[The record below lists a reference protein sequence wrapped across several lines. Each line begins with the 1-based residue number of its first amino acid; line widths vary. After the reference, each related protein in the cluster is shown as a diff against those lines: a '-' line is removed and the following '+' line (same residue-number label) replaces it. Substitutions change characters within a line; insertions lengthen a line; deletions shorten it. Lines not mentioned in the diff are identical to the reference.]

1 MLDELLND
9 YLPEMARL
17 VDTLR
22 QAAHDTDVQASIDA
36 LHSLLGMSGEAGAQ
50 ALYQRVRK
58 LYVPLLEARCG
69 GLPTASGCQAGA
81 GPWPAGPRRR
91 CAHTVHSRRA
101 PALPPEDHA
110 VSREAFRRPPL
121 RSFRSMMTNLPPAS
135 GSRWSSGD
143 EFRVVTAG
151 SADEALQILGN
162 RSSEFGVLVTD
173 YRMPER
179 DGMKLLRAVQRDYR
193 HVIRLLA
200 TAYAEKDVAIAAVN
214 QGKVL
219 RILEKP
225 LDGLATRE
233 ALREAL
239 ALYRS
244 QALERMLNEGRVAAL
259 REAIG
264 FLAHELNTPLATVR
278 GYVSTVAGRHVA
290 PAPGAPPGFAQ
301 FAEDHPGQI
310 LEALERAER
319 RALYAQSLVST
330 FVQSA
335 RDAYPGAVPQSVSAS
350 SLVTALLDE
359 FPFEDSE
366 RTIVS
371 SSVRRDF
378 WLPGRRDLLYLVL
391 CTLAKN
397 ALLALRGW
405 TAPQLRIEVG
415 FDPAA
420 PASRRAWILFVDNG
434 PGIPPEVLSKLTRE
448 PVTTRAGAGGNG
460 MGLMFCHRVMQ
471 AISGAI
477 EIRSTLGQGTSVA
490 LYFQPLENTNSAG

>member
-1 MLDELLND
+1 M
-9 YLPEMARL
+9 PM
-17 VDTLR
+17 
-22 QAAHDTDVQASIDA
+22 HDLA
-36 LHSLLGMSGEAGAQ
+36 GEAPSILFVDDEPTSRKWF
-50 ALYQRVRK
+50 AL
-58 LYVPLLEARCG
+58 E
-69 GLPTASGCQAGA
+69 
-81 GPWPAGPRRR
+81 
-91 CAHTVHSRRA
+91 
-101 PALPPEDHA
+101 
-110 VSREAFRRPPL
+110 F
-121 RSFRSMMTNLPPAS
+121 
-135 GSRWSSGD
+135 GD
-143 EFRVVTAG
+143 EFKVATAG
-151 SADEALQILGN
+151 GADEALAILSE
-162 RSSEFGVLVTD
+162 RSHEFGVLVTD

-225 LDGLATRE
+225 LDGTATRE

-278 GYVSTVAGRHVA
+278 GYVSTVAARHV
-290 PAPGAPPGFAQ
+290 PAGPDAPPGVAQ
-301 FAEDHPGQI
+301 FTEDHPGEI
-310 LEALERAER
+310 LAALERAER

-335 RDAYPGAVPQSVSAS
+335 RDAYPGAQPQSVSAS
-350 SLVTALLDE
+350 SLVGALQDE

-366 RTIVS
+366 RAIVS
-371 SSVRRDF
+371 SDVKRDF

-397 ALLALRGW
+397 ALQALRGQP
-405 TAPQLRIEVG
+405 APQLRIEVG
-415 FDPAA
+415 CDAAA
-420 PASRRAWILFVDNG
+420 PAGKRAWMVFADNG
-434 PGIPPEVLSKLTRE
+434 PGIPPEVLAKLTRE
-448 PVTTRAGAGGNG
+448 PITTRAGAGGNG

-471 AISGAI
+471 AISGSI
-477 EIRSTLGQGTSVA
+477 EIRSTVGQGTAVT
-490 LYFQPLENTNSAG
+490 LYFQPLAEQG